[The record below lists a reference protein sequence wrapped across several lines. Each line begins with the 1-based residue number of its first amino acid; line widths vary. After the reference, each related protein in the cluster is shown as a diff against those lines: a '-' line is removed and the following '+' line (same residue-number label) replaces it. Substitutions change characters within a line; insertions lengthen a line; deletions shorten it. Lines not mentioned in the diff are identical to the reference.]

1 MIWYFSFSDL
11 LHLVWQPLGPS
22 TLLQRE
28 LFHFLIAEKY
38 PIVFTYHIF
47 FIHSSVNG
55 HLGCFHALP
64 FVNSASINI
73 GGCVLSDHAFS
84 DICPAVGLQSYD
96 DYVPFILMSVI
107 LFFTLFEKVEFKNI
121 NMFSTWAP
129 ILKFSL
135 TLCIRHHFIFEFSKQ
150 VNIGEWFSWKQIPQK
165 NISSWRENVSKI

>member
-1 MIWYFSFSDL
+1 MYMYW
-11 LHLVWQPLGPS
+11 
-22 TLLQRE
+22 
-28 LFHFLIAEKY
+28 
-38 PIVFTYHIF
+38 IF

-84 DICPAVGLQSYD
+84 DICPEVGLQSYD

>member
-1 MIWYFSFSDL
+1 MYMYW
-11 LHLVWQPLGPS
+11 
-22 TLLQRE
+22 
-28 LFHFLIAEKY
+28 
-38 PIVFTYHIF
+38 IF

-84 DICPAVGLQSYD
+84 DICPEVGLQSYD

-135 TLCIRHHFIFEFSKQ
+135 TLCIRHHFIFEWQKDKTKQ
-150 VNIGEWFSWKQIPQK
+150 AINNSSFIYQDNIQLLASEGSAIFT
-165 NISSWRENVSKI
+165 NRNLMNSSGNSA